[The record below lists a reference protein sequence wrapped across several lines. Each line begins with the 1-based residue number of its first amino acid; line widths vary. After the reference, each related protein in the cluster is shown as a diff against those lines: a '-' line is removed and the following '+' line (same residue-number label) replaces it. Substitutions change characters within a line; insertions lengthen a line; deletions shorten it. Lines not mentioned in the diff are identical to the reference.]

1 MHRSIPPAH
10 RALWAAAFLVV
21 VSLASLTLAQPPPGG
36 RGPFG
41 RGGFAPAS
49 QTVALLA
56 WPSIQEE
63 LALSDEQR
71 TKVQGFRDQRSN
83 LDAGEEFTKGAE
95 KAKEIDR
102 AAEEMLKPEQ
112 KKRLQQL
119 RVWQQLRA
127 QPQDAVFTLPAV
139 VAALK
144 VTEDQRNKI
153 AELRKERDQRLAAVY
168 LSDED
173 ADAIGK
179 KAEAHRKETYALLK
193 KLLDAGQQEA
203 LLEVVGKPFAGVGD
217 RGGRGGGLAMG
228 LPARNKGGSL
238 VILGIPFAEDPAL
251 HKELKLSDDQ
261 AEQLVERARKHGEG
275 IWEFQRSALL
285 RGFGG
290 RGAVDEE
297 AIKKRDALL
306 AETPKAVGEILTA
319 AQLKRFKELI
329 LQQPR
334 LRGWD
339 PLDNREIIDGLKLT
353 ELQREKILDGE
364 ALDKV
369 LSKEQQEKWTAM
381 KGEPFKGVLVR
392 KDSMPGRV
400 ILLLPT
406 SGYLLAQASVQE
418 DLQLS
423 DEQRQKVKDDLPAKW
438 QAVSNFSSRDDRTKK
453 SAEAYKLL
461 DKAIADILKPAQERR
476 LREIEFQQQEKDGMR
491 KLLATTGLG
500 EKLSLTEE
508 QKKKVAAINENADK
522 VQQLMLLNNWP
533 QTGPASGGLLYETR
547 TKLAK
552 ATDDRVAAVLTA
564 DQKAKLKEMSG
575 KPFTGE
581 LAPRRD
587 FPFRGRGGFPGG
599 GNPDNSGAGGAP
611 GRGGIPPGRGG
622 FPDRP
627 IPGFGPPA

>member
-1 MHRSIPPAH
+1 MHRSTPH
-10 RALWAAAFLVV
+10 SRRALAAAVVLVAV
-21 VSLASLTLAQPPPGG
+21 LLTPRTFAQPPQGS

-41 RGGFAPAS
+41 RGGFAPPS

-56 WPSIQEE
+56 WPSVQEE

-71 TKVQGFRDQRSN
+71 TKVQGFRDQWSK
-83 LDAGEEFTKGAE
+83 LETEEEITKVAE
-95 KAKEIDR
+95 KTKEIDR

-144 VTEDQRNKI
+144 VTEDQRKKI
-153 AELRKERDQRLAAVY
+153 AELRKEREQGLAAVY

-179 KAEAHRKETYALLK
+179 KAEAYRKETYDLLK
-193 KLLDAGQQEA
+193 KMLDAGQQEA
-203 LLEVVGKPFAGVGD
+203 LVEVVGKPFAGVGGS
-217 RGGRGGGLAMG
+217 GGRGGFGRGGLAMG

-251 HKELKLSDDQ
+251 HKELKLSDEQ
-261 AEQLVERARKHGEG
+261 AKQLVERARKHGEG
-275 IWEFQRSALL
+275 IWEFVRSSSP
-285 RGFGG
+285 FGG
-290 RGAVDEE
+290 RGGSGAADEE
-297 AIKKRDALL
+297 ARKKRDAVLV
-306 AETPKAVGEILTA
+306 ETGKAVGEILTA

-339 PLDNREIIDGLKLT
+339 PLDHREIIDGLKLT

-364 ALDKV
+364 APDKV

-381 KGEPFKGVLVR
+381 KGEPFKGVLAR
-392 KDSMPGRV
+392 RDFMPGV
-400 ILLLPT
+400 VTLLLPT
-406 SGYLLAQASVQE
+406 RGYLLGQASVQE

-438 QAVSNFSSRDDRTKK
+438 QAVSHFSSREDSTKK
-453 SAEAYKLL
+453 SAEANKVF
-461 DKAIADILKPAQERR
+461 DQAIADVLKPAQERR

-491 KLLATTGLG
+491 RLLATTDLG

-508 QKKKVAAINENADK
+508 QKKKVAAINDNSDK

-533 QTGPASGGLLYETR
+533 PAGPAFGGVLNETR
-547 TKLAK
+547 RKLAK
-552 ATDDRVAAVLTA
+552 ATDDKVAAVLTA

-581 LAPRRD
+581 LEPRRD
-587 FPFRGRGGFPGG
+587 FPFGGRGGRGG
-599 GNPDNSGAGGAP
+599 KPDNSGAGGAP
-611 GRGGIPPGRGG
+611 GRGGLR
-622 FPDRP
+622 PDW
-627 IPGFGPPA
+627 